1 MQVYQLVCQ
10 EHASLMSRKD
20 SLIQESRDIEELVQ
34 NLMMDMGIVYSKEE
48 LVSSEKL
55 RESIDK
61 VEKVSDSL
69 AESYRRR
76 WVETGTSASKKL
88 ESFSHLKARVVS
100 KNEVKKVGSLNQQI
114 FMKAKVNATARIINR
129 FYKNHNAVKAKA
141 FIVWRGFYKRFRV
154 QSIRKV
160 RSRNLLKSSFQS
172 LKRNYEI
179 RRSLRFKLE
188 DKLSQGGLPFLKH
201 TTKRPDLARVHREE
215 GRFAMARAYSEWSIK
230 SRGLIGWGLSIC
242 NIANS

>member
-1 MQVYQLVCQ
+1 
-10 EHASLMSRKD
+10 
-20 SLIQESRDIEELVQ
+20 
-34 NLMMDMGIVYSKEE
+34 MMDMGLVYSKEG
-48 LVSSEKL
+48 LVNCDKL

-61 VEKVSDSL
+61 VEKVSESL
-69 AESYRRR
+69 AESYKRR
-76 WVETGTSASKKL
+76 WVETGSNARKQL

-100 KNEVKKVGSLNQQI
+100 KNEVKKVGSLNKQI

-129 FYKNHNAVKAKA
+129 FYKNHNAVKVKA
-141 FIVWRGFYKRFRV
+141 FIAWKGFYKRFRV
-154 QSIRKV
+154 QSIRQV
-160 RSRNLLKSSFQS
+160 RSRNLLKSCFQS

-179 RRSLRFKLE
+179 RRNLRSKLE

-201 TTKRPDLARVHREE
+201 TTKRPDLARFHREE
-215 GRFAMARAYSEWSIK
+215 GRFAMARVYSEWSIK